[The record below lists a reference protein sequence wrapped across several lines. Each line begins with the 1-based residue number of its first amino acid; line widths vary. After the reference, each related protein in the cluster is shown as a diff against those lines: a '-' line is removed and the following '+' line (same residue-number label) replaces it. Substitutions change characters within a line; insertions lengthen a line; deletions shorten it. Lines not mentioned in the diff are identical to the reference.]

1 MPSRTEEYRQMD
13 LDELDT
19 RVSQAKQELFN
30 LRFQVV
36 TGRLD
41 NTARLGQVKRDVA
54 RMLTILRER
63 EIEAAE
69 ALDAGRPGAQA
80 EVDAAQPEARA
91 TRRAA
96 RLRAARE
103 AEASAAEAAAD
114 AAPAAADAAPAVP
127 AAAPSAGAAV
137 GGDDPVTD
145 EADEADEVEEEESDG

>member
-69 ALDAGRPGAQA
+69 ALEAGRPGAQA
-80 EVDAAQPEARA
+80 EAEAAQPEARA
-91 TRRAA
+91 SRRAA
-96 RLRAARE
+96 RLRAAKE
-103 AEASAAEAAAD
+103 AEEAESAAEAVEVDVAAD
-114 AAPAAADAAPAVP
+114 VAAPEADQAHE
-127 AAAPSAGAAV
+127 AV
-137 GGDDPVTD
+137 GL
-145 EADEADEVEEEESDG
+145 EEDEVEEEGSDG

>member
-1 MPSRTEEYRQMD
+1 MD

-80 EVDAAQPEARA
+80 EVEAAQPEARA

-96 RLRAARE
+96 RLRAAKE
-103 AEASAAEAAAD
+103 AEAAAAEALPAAG
-114 AAPAAADAAPAVP
+114 AAPAAAPE
-127 AAAPSAGAAV
+127 AAAEAPTAEVPPEVDLAA
-137 GGDDPVTD
+137 DDTD
-145 EADEADEVEEEESDG
+145 EAVEAHEVEEVDAVEEEESDG